1 MHCATEEFIVENETE
16 KKKKPVGLLALALY
30 LEKHS
35 HQQIREFC
43 IAEDT

>member
-16 KKKKPVGLLALALY
+16 KKKAVGLLALALY